1 MPVTHVEKDLD
12 NLTITITAEFAAPV
26 ERVWQVYADPRQL
39 EKWWGPEGY
48 PATVTTHEFRPG
60 GRVDYAMTGPDGA
73 TYPGWWRIDEVDEPH
88 RFVYTDGFSDAD
100 GKPIEDKMV
109 NTTTTELTST
119 ADGTRVTSVSRY
131 GSAADL
137 QQVLEMGVEEG
148 ATSAINQIDA
158 LVAA

>member
-1 MPVTHVEKDLD
+1 MPVTNVEKDLD

-39 EKWWGPEGY
+39 ERWWGPEGF
-48 PATVTTHEFRPG
+48 PATATIPRVPPRRP
-60 GRVDYAMTGPDGA
+60 RRLRDDRPRRDVVL
-73 TYPGWWRIDEVDEPH
+73 GWGRIDEVDEPH

-100 GKPIEDKMV
+100 GNPIEDKMV

-119 ADGTRVTSVSRY
+119 PTGTRVTSLWRY
-131 GSAADL
+131 GFSADL